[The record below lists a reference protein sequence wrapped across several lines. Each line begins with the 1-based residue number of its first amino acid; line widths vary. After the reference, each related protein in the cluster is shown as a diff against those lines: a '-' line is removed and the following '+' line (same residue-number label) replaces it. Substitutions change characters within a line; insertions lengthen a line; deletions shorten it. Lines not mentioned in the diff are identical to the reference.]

1 MRGNIKCVRTKIL
14 ACFLLGVAIT
24 AAVGVVG
31 SRGMADIEDDAAA
44 IYDENLVPVTA
55 LGAVEANLH
64 KGQVYALI
72 GILTTPTPEI
82 LEVQEQTA
90 AEVTSALEAYDSSDP
105 TPRKREAPHRF
116 EEAYTPYSAN
126 GTDAQEQVKPARARK
141 EG

>member
-1 MRGNIKCVRTKIL
+1 MLGNIKSVRTKIL
-14 ACFLLGVAIT
+14 AGFLLVVALT

-31 SRGMADIEDDAAA
+31 IRGMSDIEDDAAA

-90 AEVTSALEAYDSSDP
+90 AEVPSALEAYGSSDL
-105 TPRKREAPHRF
+105 TPRKREHLTRFKEESTHHHQHGRAAP
-116 EEAYTPYSAN
+116 E
-126 GTDAQEQVKPARARK
+126 RK
-141 EG
+141 ADS

>member
-1 MRGNIKCVRTKIL
+1 MLGNIKSVRTKIL
-14 ACFLLGVAIT
+14 AGFLLVVALT

-31 SRGMADIEDDAAA
+31 IRGMSDIEDDAAA

-90 AEVTSALEAYDSSDP
+90 AEVTSALRSSERRVGKECVSTCRSRWSPDHQKKN
-105 TPRKREAPHRF
+105 KR
-116 EEAYTPYSAN
+116 
-126 GTDAQEQVKPARARK
+126 
-141 EG
+141 